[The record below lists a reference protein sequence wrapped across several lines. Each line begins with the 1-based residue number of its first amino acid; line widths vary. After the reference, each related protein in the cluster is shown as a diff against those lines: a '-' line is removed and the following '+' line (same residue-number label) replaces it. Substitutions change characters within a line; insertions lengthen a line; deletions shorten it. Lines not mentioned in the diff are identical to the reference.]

1 MRTHLTGRCE
11 SYWGEFAVLLLR
23 CDCSVAGQP
32 SWPGPKGAP
41 RPTGPGLV
49 LRDDSVVVP
58 AEFEVTREVVLTG
71 VVPTDAF
78 GDDVAAA
85 PLPSGRAVVEAAGT
99 GVLTNVVVRAAAAA
113 T

>member
-1 MRTHLTGRCE
+1 MRTHLTGRCAE
-11 SYWGEFAVLLLR
+11 CYGEFAVLLLR
-23 CDCSVAGQP
+23 CDCFVAGQP

-58 AEFEVTREVVLTG
+58 VEFEVTREVVLTG
-71 VVPTDAF
+71 AVPTGAF

-85 PLPSGRAVVEAAGT
+85 PLPTDRAVLEAAGT
-99 GVLTNVVVRAAAAA
+99 DVLTNVAVRAVAAA